1 MKVYNENLGL
11 IDFKSWSGATDT
23 KNTIIENGK
32 ESDFNYLIEE
42 LYPNGL
48 SETTLNDLLWFDDEF
63 IFEQLNIK
71 NI

>member
-11 IDFKSWSGATDT
+11 INFKTWSGATDT
-23 KNTIIENGK
+23 KKTIIENGK
-32 ESDFNYLIEE
+32 ELDFNYLIEE
-42 LYPNGL
+42 LYPEGL
-48 SETTLNDLLWFDDEF
+48 SETTLNDFLWFEDEF

>member
-1 MKVYNENLGL
+1 MKLYNNNATL

-32 ESDFNYLIEE
+32 ESDFEELIEE
-42 LYPNGL
+42 IYPEGL